1 MSEGITAVVVIMIL
15 AAVFGGY
22 IVTSLLLLRFPKL
35 LHKKK
40 EIRFRATHISHR
52 GGAGENLEN
61 TLAAFQHAAEAGTE
75 MLELDCHLTLDGQ
88 VVVCHDEDLFR
99 TTGHQMTVRE
109 TLYEDLPLI
118 SEQLRL
124 DFNYGHTTHGGGD
137 RRIPLLRQVYEQFPN
152 MPINVDIKVDSTE
165 LIQKV
170 SEMTKEFRREPI
182 TVWGNRSTI
191 VTNKCFDENPNIH
204 LLFSLKRVIVLVLLF
219 YTGLL
224 PFVPLRESFY
234 EIIMPSII
242 LKPGR
247 LRTPFTGSKRAL
259 VRFFDFLLMS
269 KFMFRH
275 LNERGIQT
283 YLWVLN
289 DEEEF
294 EQALKCGVTGIMTD
308 FPTKLSQFLQN
319 NPSLLPGHRSLLN
332 N

>member
-1 MSEGITAVVVIMIL
+1 MSDTITTVVIMMVFV
-15 AAVFGGY
+15 AVFGGY
-22 IVTSLLLLRFPKL
+22 VITSLLLLRFPKL

-75 MLELDCHLTLDGQ
+75 MLELDCHLTSDGQ
-88 VVVCHDEDLFR
+88 VVVCHDENLFR
-99 TTGHQMTVRE
+99 TTGQRVTVGE
-109 TLYEDLPLI
+109 TPYEDLPLI
-118 SEQLRL
+118 SEQLHL
-124 DFNYGHTTHGGGD
+124 DFNYGHVTTGGND
-137 RRIPLLRQVYEQFPN
+137 RQIPLLRKVYEQFPN
-152 MPINVDIKVDSTE
+152 MPMNVDVKVDSEE

-170 SEMTKEFRREPI
+170 SQLTKEFKREAI

-191 VTNKCFDENPNIH
+191 VTNKCFEANPNIH
-204 LLFSLKRVIVLVLLF
+204 LLFSLKRVVAVVLLF

-247 LRTPFTGSKRAL
+247 LRSPLSSTHRTLFR
-259 VRFFDFLLMS
+259 VFDFLLMS
-269 KFMFRH
+269 KCLFRH

-294 EQALKCGVTGIMTD
+294 ERALSCGVSGIMTD
-308 FPTKLSQFLQN
+308 FPTRLSQFLEN
-319 NPSLLPGHRSLLN
+319 HPNLRL
-332 N
+332 